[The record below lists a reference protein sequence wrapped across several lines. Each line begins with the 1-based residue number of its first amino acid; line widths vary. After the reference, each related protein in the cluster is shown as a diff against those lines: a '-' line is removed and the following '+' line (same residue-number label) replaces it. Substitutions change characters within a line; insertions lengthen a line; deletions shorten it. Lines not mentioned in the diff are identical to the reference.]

1 MNSVLRTFLKEIRSH
16 NINMSKLVKSKTN
29 FFSLAKVQI
38 IKYLLFR
45 STKQLARFYNVQ
57 IFVEANLP
65 DYND

>member
-1 MNSVLRTFLKEIRSH
+1 
-16 NINMSKLVKSKTN
+16 MSKLVKSKAN